1 MNPSPFDPSKPAHI
15 HALERLQ
22 GDIIIWLSTVRP
34 DGRPHLVPVWFLWD
48 GQTILIFSKPD
59 QKIRNL
65 RQNPAVMLGLD
76 DTDTGEDVV
85 LVEGTAELLAAG
97 QAAPTLPAYAAKY
110 TPKLTEMGW
119 TPASMATEYT
129 EPIRITPTRVRTI

>member
-22 GDIIIWLSTVRP
+22 CDNIIWLSTVRP

>member
-1 MNPSPFDPSKPAHI
+1 MDQSLFDTAKPAHV

-22 GDIIIWLSTVRP
+22 NDIIIWLSTVRP

-76 DTDTGEDVV
+76 
-85 LVEGTAELLAAG
+85 
-97 QAAPTLPAYAAKY
+97 
-110 TPKLTEMGW
+110 
-119 TPASMATEYT
+119 
-129 EPIRITPTRVRTI
+129 

>member
-1 MNPSPFDPSKPAHI
+1 MDQSLFDTSKPAHV

-22 GDIIIWLSTVRP
+22 SDIIIWLSTVRP

-65 RQNPAVMLGLD
+65 RQNRAVMLGLD
-76 DTDTGEDVV
+76 DTDTGEDV
-85 LVEGTAELLAAG
+85 LLIEGTAELLPAG
-97 QAAPTLPAYAAKY
+97 QVAPTLPAYAAKY
-110 TPKLTEMGW
+110 MPKLKGMGW
-119 TPASMATEYT
+119 TPESMAREYT
-129 EPIRITPTRVRTI
+129 EPIRITPTRVRIG

>member
-1 MNPSPFDPSKPAHI
+1 MTQSPFDTSKPAHV

-48 GQTILIFSKPD
+48 EQTILIFSKPD

-65 RQNPAVMLGLD
+65 RQNPAVVLGLD

-85 LVEGTAELLAAG
+85 LIEGTAELLPAG
-97 QAAPTLPAYAAKY
+97 QVDTTLPAYAAKY
-110 TPKLTEMGW
+110 TPKLTGMGW

>member
-1 MNPSPFDPSKPAHI
+1 MDPTPFDTSKPAHV

-22 GDIIIWLSTVRP
+22 RDIIVWLSTERP

>member
-1 MNPSPFDPSKPAHI
+1 MDQSLFDTTRPAHV

-22 GDIIIWLSTVRP
+22 RDIIIWLGTVRP

-76 DTDTGEDVV
+76 DTDTGEDV
-85 LVEGTAELLAAG
+85 LLIEGTAELLPAG
-97 QAAPTLPAYAAKY
+97 QVDTTLPAYAAKY
-110 TPKLTEMGW
+110 MSKLEEMGW
-119 TPASMATEYT
+119 TPASMAGEYT
-129 EPIRITPTRVRTI
+129 EPIRIKPTRVRIG

>member
-22 GDIIIWLSTVRP
+22 RDIIVWLSTVRP

>member
-1 MNPSPFDPSKPAHI
+1 MDPSPFDTSKPAHV

-22 GDIIIWLSTVRP
+22 GNVISWLSTVRP

-65 RQNPAVMLGLD
+65 RQNPAVVLGLD
-76 DTDTGEDVV
+76 DTATGEDVV
-85 LVEGTAELLAAG
+85 LIEGTADLLPAG
-97 QAAPTLPAYAAKY
+97 QVTPTLPAYAAKY
-110 TPKLTEMGW
+110 TSKLTDMGW

>member
-1 MNPSPFDPSKPAHI
+1 MDPSPFDTSKPAHV

-22 GDIIIWLSTVRP
+22 RDIIVWLSTVRP

>member
-1 MNPSPFDPSKPAHI
+1 MDQSLFDTSKPAHV

-22 GDIIIWLSTVRP
+22 SDIIIWLGTVRP

-76 DTDTGEDVV
+76 DTDTGEDV
-85 LVEGTAELLAAG
+85 LLIEGTAELLPAG
-97 QAAPTLPAYAAKY
+97 QVAPTLPAYAAKY
-110 TPKLTEMGW
+110 MPKLAEMHW
-119 TPASMATEYT
+119 TPASMAGEYT
-129 EPIRITPTRVRTI
+129 EPIRITPTRVRIG